1 MLLIFFQMALN
12 IQHACRLAGLVS
24 DIDYIL
30 YIYYIYYYV
39 EGQELTNN
47 ISHVCLYGRYQY
59 FDLKGHSLCYSQTRW
74 CILSI
79 SNVQSLCIFPLR
91 T

>member
-12 IQHACRLAGLVS
+12 ILHACRLAGLVS
-24 DIDYIL
+24 DIDY
-30 YIYYIYYYV
+30 V
-39 EGQELTNN
+39 EGQKLTNN

-59 FDLKGHSLCYSQTRW
+59 FDLKGHSLCYGQTRW

-79 SNVQSLCIFPLR
+79 SNVQSLYIFPL
-91 T
+91 TT